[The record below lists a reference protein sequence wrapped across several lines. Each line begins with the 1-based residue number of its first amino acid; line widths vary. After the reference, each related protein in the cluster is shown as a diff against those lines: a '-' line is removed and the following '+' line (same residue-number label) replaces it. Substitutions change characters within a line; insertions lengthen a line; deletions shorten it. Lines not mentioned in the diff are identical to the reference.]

1 MWWLWSEICVALQFI
16 WESQPRIESYY
27 VVDGHHKR
35 RLAVPYYSRTLTK
48 NKQSVQPLFLSLI
61 SDHPSNS
68 AVTLSGWLF
77 CLSSAIAA
85 ILSGSAR
92 NSWWWWTAVWLIRL
106 QTKSKYH
113 EEQRW
118 CIFSNINHYSNWMQ
132 HLADWSQKILRIE
145 GAADRGIWSC
155 WDCLR
160 TNARNESSSQMWT
173 YLPMANFGVS

>member
-27 VVDGHHKR
+27 VVDGHHKC

-77 CLSSAIAA
+77 CLSSAIAVN
-85 ILSGSAR
+85 SVGTAR
-92 NSWWWWTAVWLIRL
+92 NVWWWSILWRIRPQIKSNEYFVLKVSWRAVVMHLF
-106 QTKSKYH
+106 QH
-113 EEQRW
+113 ELLFKLNSW
-118 CIFSNINHYSNWMQ
+118 HGCVI
-132 HLADWSQKILRIE
+132 
-145 GAADRGIWSC
+145 
-155 WDCLR
+155 
-160 TNARNESSSQMWT
+160 TESFQ
-173 YLPMANFGVS
+173 N